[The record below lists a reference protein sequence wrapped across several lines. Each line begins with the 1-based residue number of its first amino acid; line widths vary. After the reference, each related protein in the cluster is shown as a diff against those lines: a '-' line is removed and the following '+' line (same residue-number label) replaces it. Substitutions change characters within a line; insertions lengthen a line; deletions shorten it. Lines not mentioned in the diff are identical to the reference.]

1 MIDAL
6 VGKIIEIITDALL
19 LELLK
24 KRYFNPKYVTTY
36 FNDIIISIL
45 FRYNNT

>member
-6 VGKIIEIITDALL
+6 VGKIIEITDALL

>member
-6 VGKIIEIITDALL
+6 VGKIIEITDALL

-24 KRYFNPKYVTTY
+24 KRYFNPKYVTMY